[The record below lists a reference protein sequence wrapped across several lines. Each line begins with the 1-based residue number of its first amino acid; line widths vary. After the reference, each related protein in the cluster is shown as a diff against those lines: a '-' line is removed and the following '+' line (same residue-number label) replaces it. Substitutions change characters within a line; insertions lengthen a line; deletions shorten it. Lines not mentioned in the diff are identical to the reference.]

1 MKKICIIFL
10 TLIII
15 SVTAL
20 GLSGIFSENTQNGG
34 GRYEANLSK
43 TDNEYLRIHIRAD
56 SNEPQA
62 QAVKYR
68 VRDEIVK
75 SLTPLVAEYKTQAQA
90 INGVGKHLSEIE
102 KTAICVL
109 REQGCSYGAT
119 AELTVEKFP
128 TRVYGEYI
136 LPAGEYAAISM
147 VSAGAGYVEM
157 ALMILVANARYFLMS
172 CTMSQRFSPT
182 TPFYHRLLVGF
193 DLTDEIF
200 AINVARDSYLQP
212 AYAYGAISIAIP
224 GWALGTGLG
233 VVMGN
238 VLPDFAVS
246 ALSTALFGMFIA
258 IIIPPATKNR
268 TIAVLVALGFTL
280 STLADRLPCLDF
292 VSSGVKTIIL
302 TIVIS
307 LGAAIIRPI
316 PSDEDC
322 E

>member
-1 MKKICIIFL
+1 MIKKSTFVSGL
-10 TLIII
+10 RDGVPI
-15 SVTAL
+15 SLAYFAVAFAL
-20 GLSGIFSENTQNGG
+20 GIAAGNAGFS
-34 GRYEANLSK
+34 AF
-43 TDNEYLRIHIRAD
+43 
-56 SNEPQA
+56 
-62 QAVKYR
+62 QAV
-68 VRDEIVK
+68 V
-75 SLTPLVAEYKTQAQA
+75 
-90 INGVGKHLSEIE
+90 LSI
-102 KTAICVL
+102 TNNA
-109 REQGCSYGAT
+109 S
-119 AELTVEKFP
+119 
-128 TRVYGEYI
+128 
-136 LPAGEYAAISM
+136 AGEYAAISM

-302 TIVIS
+302 TIIIS

-316 PSDEDC
+316 PSDDDC

>member
-136 LPAGEYAAISM
+136 LPAGEYAAIILRLGRGEGDNWWC
-147 VSAGAGYVEM
+147 VVYPPLCFVGAGENIVYKSKIVE
-157 ALMILVANARYFLMS
+157 
-172 CTMSQRFSPT
+172 
-182 TPFYHRLLVGF
+182 
-193 DLTDEIF
+193 
-200 AINVARDSYLQP
+200 
-212 AYAYGAISIAIP
+212 
-224 GWALGTGLG
+224 
-233 VVMGN
+233 
-238 VLPDFAVS
+238 
-246 ALSTALFGMFIA
+246 
-258 IIIPPATKNR
+258 IIENFRK
-268 TIAVLVALGFTL
+268 
-280 STLADRLPCLDF
+280 
-292 VSSGVKTIIL
+292 KK
-302 TIVIS
+302 
-307 LGAAIIRPI
+307 
-316 PSDEDC
+316 
-322 E
+322 